1 MINFFGKFFKNPF
14 VNASLFSG
22 VAAVIKMGTA
32 LLIGKIIAEISG
44 ATGILLYGQ
53 LLSVIL
59 IVTILSGG
67 ALNQGFIKYIAEYNT
82 LNKERLPKLISTAFK
97 ATTGLSIIISFI
109 LIFSSSFIAEEI
121 LYDRKYASIIICL
134 GAFLIFYSLN
144 NFVISIL
151 NGFQEFRKISFINI
165 SLSAVGLIITLIL
178 SYYLN
183 IYGALL
189 SVVTSQSVV
198 FLITLF
204 AVRKEKWF
212 EIKNFTSKFDS
223 IELSKLSKFGIM
235 AILASITPAIT
246 AIIIRNFIVK
256 ELTEFDAGIYEFTM
270 RIANSALML
279 FSMTVSIYYI
289 PRLSEILDFKTL
301 IKEVN
306 STLYIV
312 LPISFLSLF
321 AVYLLR
327 DYIILILGSDEFLSS
342 SSLIL
347 FVLAGV
353 FFKIFTQVY
362 GFVFVA
368 KAKIKSIIIIEVLFN
383 IIFTISSIWLIQA
396 YQIKGAVIAFL
407 ACNFIYLAGV
417 YIVFKKTF
425 TSNSKFS

>member
-1 MINFFGKFFKNPF
+1 MINLFGKFFKNPF

-82 LNKERLPKLISTAFK
+82 LNKERLPRLISTAFK
-97 ATTGLSIIISFI
+97 ATIGLSIIISSI
-109 LIFSSSFIAEEI
+109 LIISSSFIAEEI
-121 LYDRKYASIIICL
+121 LYDRRYSSIVIYL
-134 GAFLIFYSLN
+134 GVFLIFYSLN

-212 EIKNFTSKFDS
+212 QIKNFTRKFDP
-223 IELSKLSKFGIM
+223 IELNKLSKFGLM
-235 AILASITPAIT
+235 AVLASITPAIT

-312 LPISFLSLF
+312 LPITFFSLF

-342 SSLIL
+342 SSLII

-407 ACNFIYLAGV
+407 VCNFIYLAGV
-417 YIVFKKTF
+417 YIIFKKTF
-425 TSNSKFS
+425 TLSSKFS